1 LPFFENDRDT
11 VQHADFSTFCGKTSM
26 LYVLFL
32 HLKPTF
38 VLIAV
43 RSYQVLSDHPPLS
56 DGRFNHDKAEAREFM
71 YCVVRGQEPEEEKRE
86 PADRIK
92 RKRRRPYSGQVEG
105 ASPSRFSK
113 RLAVRAKAVRSG
125 DVAEGERLSALALP
139 SRICCRPCNQA

>member
-1 LPFFENDRDT
+1 
-11 VQHADFSTFCGKTSM
+11 
-26 LYVLFL
+26 
-32 HLKPTF
+32 
-38 VLIAV
+38 
-43 RSYQVLSDHPPLS
+43 
-56 DGRFNHDKAEAREFM
+56 M

-86 PADRIK
+86 PILVWTDKCSPDFK
-92 RKRRRPYSGQVEG
+92 RQAQLKPIAVACGKRRRPYSGQAEG